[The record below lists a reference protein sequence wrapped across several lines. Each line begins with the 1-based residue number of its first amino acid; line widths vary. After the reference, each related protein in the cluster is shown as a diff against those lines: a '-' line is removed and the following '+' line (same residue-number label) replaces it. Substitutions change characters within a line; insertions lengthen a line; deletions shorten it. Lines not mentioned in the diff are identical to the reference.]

1 MTSQAKKNNMKTTM
15 QEAIK
20 EIAELWSS
28 PSDRPTYSQI
38 FKVLEDKLEKEKE
51 QIIND
56 YRNGKVNGY
65 DAINEGASYNVT
77 AEEYYNQTYNQN
89 K

>member
-1 MTSQAKKNNMKTTM
+1 MKTTTM

-20 EIAELWSS
+20 DIAELWGS